1 MLVTS
6 LAAVS
11 DTGAFEHL
19 LQLTA
24 RTLVVPALA
33 FDSSRHVTEAVDVVS
48 NNVHDISPLLNFC
61 NASKKTANVCS
72 LRVQFKNPSPT
83 LSKNLKQNVFF
94 YLLLNF

>member
-24 RTLVVPALA
+24 RTLVILALA
-33 FDSSRHVTEAVDVVS
+33 FYSSCHVTEAVDVVS

-61 NASKKTANVCS
+61 NASKKSKKTANVCS
-72 LRVQFKNPSPT
+72 LRVQYKNAS
-83 LSKNLKQNVFF
+83 
-94 YLLLNF
+94 